1 MASIHVDEAA
11 LNALKNALEG
21 LQKKQTDL
29 TDNEKRSVRT
39 YGEDTQ
45 SLARLTSLIE
55 EITSGDIQGD
65 PANDLLQKFQAKQDT
80 FNKLTQ
86 TIEEAEGYMGLQTTK
101 FGNMIGDLK
110 SGMK

>member
-1 MASIHVDEAA
+1 MSSIHVDEAA
-11 LNALKNALEG
+11 LNALKNALETAG
-21 LQKKQTDL
+21 QDYK
-29 TDNEKRSVRT
+29 
-39 YGEDTQ
+39 Q

-65 PANDLLQKFQAKQDT
+65 PANDLLQKYQAKQDT

>member
-11 LNALKNALEG
+11 LNALKNALETAG
-21 LQKKQTDL
+21 QDYK
-29 TDNEKRSVRT
+29 
-39 YGEDTQ
+39 Q

-86 TIEEAEGYMGLQTTK
+86 TIEEAEGSMGLQTTK

>member
-11 LNALKNALEG
+11 LNALKNALETAG
-21 LQKKQTDL
+21 QDYK
-29 TDNEKRSVRT
+29 
-39 YGEDTQ
+39 Q

-86 TIEEAEGYMGLQTTK
+86 TIEEADGYMGLQTTK

>member
-11 LNALKNALEG
+11 LNALKNALETAG
-21 LQKKQTDL
+21 QDYK
-29 TDNEKRSVRT
+29 
-39 YGEDTQ
+39 Q

-65 PANDLLQKFQAKQDT
+65 PANDLLQKYQAKQDT
-80 FNKLTQ
+80 FNMLTQ

>member
-1 MASIHVDEAA
+1 MGAIHVDEVA
-11 LNALKNALEG
+11 LNALKNALETAG
-21 LQKKQTDL
+21 QEYK
-29 TDNEKRSVRT
+29 
-39 YGEDTQ
+39 Q

-65 PANDLLQKFQAKQDT
+65 PANDLLQKYQAKQDT

>member
-1 MASIHVDEAA
+1 MKKIFITLLFNLLLSSTLIASHQPTNKI
-11 LNALKNALEG
+11 
-21 LQKKQTDL
+21 
-29 TDNEKRSVRT
+29 
-39 YGEDTQ
+39 
-45 SLARLTSLIE
+45 TSLIE

>member
-11 LNALKNALEG
+11 LNALKTALETAG
-21 LQKKQTDL
+21 QEYK
-29 TDNEKRSVRT
+29 
-39 YGEDTQ
+39 Q

-65 PANDLLQKFQAKQDT
+65 PANDLLQKYQAKQDT

>member
-11 LNALKNALEG
+11 LNALKNALETAG
-21 LQKKQTDL
+21 QEYK
-29 TDNEKRSVRT
+29 S
-39 YGEDTQ
+39 

-65 PANDLLQKFQAKQDT
+65 PANDLLQKYQAKQDT

-110 SGMK
+110 AGMK

>member
-11 LNALKNALEG
+11 LNALKNALETAG
-21 LQKKQTDL
+21 QEYK
-29 TDNEKRSVRT
+29 
-39 YGEDTQ
+39 Q

-80 FNKLTQ
+80 FNHLTQ

>member
-11 LNALKNALEG
+11 LNALKNALETAR
-21 LQKKQTDL
+21 QEYK
-29 TDNEKRSVRT
+29 
-39 YGEDTQ
+39 Q

-65 PANDLLQKFQAKQDT
+65 PANDLLQKYQAKQDT

>member
-11 LNALKNALEG
+11 LNALKNALETAG
-21 LQKKQTDL
+21 QDYK
-29 TDNEKRSVRT
+29 
-39 YGEDTQ
+39 Q

-65 PANDLLQKFQAKQDT
+65 PANDLLQKYQAKQDT